1 LFFAKYN
8 SDGNFIFVKQIIE
21 TSNTNTAWITAIKTD
36 NYSNIFIAGYGKPQ
50 NLDFDPGP
58 KVAHA
63 QSHGGDDAFFC
74 KYDAAGNYVF
84 SKAVGSSSDDDCLG
98 LSFNKNKDIIIT
110 GSFSYADNDFD
121 PNAGK
126 ITLPYKNGND
136 AFVGI
141 YDSLGNYKY
150 AFSFGGAKDDFGS
163 SITTDNDSNI
173 IVSGSFFGSVD
184 FDPDTGVVKKSSD
197 ADADFFLAKYTETGN

>member
-1 LFFAKYN
+1 MFFAKYN

-184 FDPDTGVVKKSSD
+184 FDPDTGVV
-197 ADADFFLAKYTETGN
+197 